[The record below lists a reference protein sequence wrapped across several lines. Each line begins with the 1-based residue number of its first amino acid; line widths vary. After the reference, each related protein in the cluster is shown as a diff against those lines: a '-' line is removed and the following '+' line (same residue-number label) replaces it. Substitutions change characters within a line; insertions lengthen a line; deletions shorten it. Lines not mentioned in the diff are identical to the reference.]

1 MMAYNNR
8 YNDFPDKSVLIL
20 PDDTDT
26 YNLYGVTIYGVPKSI
41 TFSDGTGI
49 KFDQLSTDDIKFF
62 QTIGI
67 TIEGN
72 INKVGLSSGFA
83 IGRVV

>member
-1 MMAYNNR
+1 MAYKNR

-20 PDDTDT
+20 TDDTDK
-26 YNLYGVTIYGVPKSI
+26 YNLYGVTIYGVPESI

-49 KFDQLSTDDIKFF
+49 KFGSLTTDDIKLF

-72 INKVGLSSGFA
+72 IDVVELSSGFA

>member
-20 PDDTDT
+20 PDDKME
-26 YNLYGVTIYGVPKSI
+26 YSLYGVTVYGIPKNI
-41 TFSDGTGI
+41 IFSDGT
-49 KFDQLSTDDIKFF
+49 KMEFDQLTTDDIKLF

-72 INKVGLSSGFA
+72 IDVVELSSGFA

>member
-1 MMAYNNR
+1 MAYNNR

-20 PDDTDT
+20 PDGKKE
-26 YNLYGVTIYGVPKSI
+26 YNLYGVTIYGTPVSI
-41 TFSDGTGI
+41 IFSDGT
-49 KFDQLSTDDIKFF
+49 KMVFDSLTEDDIKLFA
-62 QTIGI
+62 TIGI

-72 INKVGLSSGFA
+72 IDVVELSSGFA

>member
-1 MMAYNNR
+1 MMAYSNR

-20 PDDTDT
+20 PDDTDK
-26 YNLYGVTIYGVPKSI
+26 YNLYGVTIYGVPTNI

-49 KFDQLSTDDIKFF
+49 KFDRLTTDDIKLF